1 MSATT
6 NQLRYITHVMIYSI
20 HIELC
25 LLRHNSSCIGVVI
38 VAMSLL
44 HLIWPTVTSACISF
58 GCKLLKERNQRPHT
72 KLFAYESYIAPV

>member
-44 HLIWPTVTSACISF
+44 HLI
-58 GCKLLKERNQRPHT
+58 
-72 KLFAYESYIAPV
+72 